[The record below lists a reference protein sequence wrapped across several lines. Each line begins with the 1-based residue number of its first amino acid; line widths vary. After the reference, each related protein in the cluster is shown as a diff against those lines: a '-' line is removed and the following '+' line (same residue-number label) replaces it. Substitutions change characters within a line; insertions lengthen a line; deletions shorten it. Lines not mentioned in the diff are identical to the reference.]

1 MDERR
6 YAAAQRRSAKRS
18 RLDTWMVF
26 NHHLAPAVVG
36 QLMGAA
42 TEAQLDDALA
52 FCHRLQHIVDQGVD
66 VELRVVPPT
75 PADE

>member
-1 MDERR
+1 
-6 YAAAQRRSAKRS
+6 
-18 RLDTWMVF
+18 MVF